1 MRCIGGIYML
11 ETRPYTFWFVTGSQ
25 PLYGEETLI
34 EVADNSKKVVEGL
47 NGAGI
52 LPFKV
57 EFKEVVTTA
66 ASIHQL
72 ALDANNSKECA
83 GVITWMHTFSPA
95 KSWIAGLKA
104 LQTPLLHLHTQY
116 NRDIPWDSIDMDFM
130 NTNQAA
136 HGDREYGFIGTRLEL
151 GRKVIVGHWQNED
164 VLEKIAAWMKVA
176 IGVKE
181 GTNIRVARFGD
192 NMRNV
197 AVTDGDKIE
206 AQIKFGWTVDYY
218 GIGDLV
224 EEINRV
230 TDDAVSAL
238 YKEYETLYDLPE
250 EVKEKGAVY
259 ESILYQARVELALKA
274 FLKKGN
280 YNAFTTNFED
290 LHGMKQLPGLAC
302 QRLMA
307 EGYGF
312 AGEGDWRTAALVRLM
327 KIMSGNKETTFM
339 EDYTYHLEPG
349 NEMILGSHMLEICP
363 TVTATK
369 PRIVVNPLGIGGK
382 EDPARLVFDGK
393 GGDAVNASLI
403 ELGGRYRLV
412 VSEIKA
418 EQPTIETPH
427 LPVAKV
433 LWKPLPNLSDATAAW
448 IYAGGAHHTA
458 LSFTVTTE
466 QLVDFAEM
474 TDIEVVVIDA
484 DLNLRQ
490 FKNELKW
497 NAAIFR

>member
-1 MRCIGGIYML
+1 ML
-11 ETRPYTFWFVTGSQ
+11 TVKPYKFWFITGSQ
-25 PLYGEETLI
+25 PLYGEETLR
-34 EVADNSKKVVEGL
+34 EVEENSKKVVDGL
-47 NGAGI
+47 NNTGN
-52 LPFKV
+52 LPYPI
-57 EFKEVVTTA
+57 EFKQVVTTA
-66 ASIHQL
+66 ENIYQL
-72 ALDANNSKECA
+72 ALDANAAEDCA

-116 NRDIPWDSIDMDFM
+116 NRDIPWETIDMDFM

-136 HGDREYGFIGTRLEL
+136 HGDREYGFIGTRLNL
-151 GRKVIVGHWQNED
+151 GRKVVVGHWENPE
-164 VLEKIAAWMKVA
+164 VVVKVAGWMKTAVA
-176 IGVKE
+176 VVE

-224 EEINRV
+224 EEIDKI
-230 TDDAVSAL
+230 TDGALAEL
-238 YKEYETLYDLPE
+238 YKEYEELYELPAE
-250 EVKEKGAVY
+250 AAQPGPVRD
-259 ESILYQARVELALKA
+259 SILYQGKVELGLKA
-274 FLKKGN
+274 FLAKGN

-290 LHGMKQLPGLAC
+290 LHGMKQLPGLAV

-312 AGEGDWRTAALVRLM
+312 AGEGDWRTAALTRLM
-327 KIMSGNKETTFM
+327 KIISDNKNTSFM

-363 TVTATK
+363 TISATK
-369 PRIVVNPLGIGGK
+369 PKIVVNPLGIGGK
-382 EDPARLVFDGK
+382 DDPARLVFDGK

-412 VSEIKA
+412 VNEVKA
-418 EQPTIETPH
+418 EQPKIETPK

-433 LWKPLPNLSDATAAW
+433 LWKPEPSLSEATEAW
-448 IYAGGAHHTA
+448 IYAGGAHHTVF
-458 LSFTVTTE
+458 SFDVTTE
-466 QLVDFAEM
+466 QLCDFAEL
-474 TDIEVVVIDA
+474 TDIECVVIDR
-484 DLNLRQ
+484 DTKLRP
-490 FKNELKW
+490 FKNELRW
-497 NAAIFR
+497 NEASYRR